1 MVEFLSLRWW
11 IFLINNFI
19 INKMKNHFLLTVL
32 LLMLCSMTMYAQK
45 KITGQ
50 VLEPNGQAII
60 GATILEKGTTNGTI
74 TDFDGNFELTSTSEK
89 PIIQVSYIGY
99 KTQTITVTSNKPL
112 VVTMKTDAI
121 MLEEAVVIGYAKQL

>member
-45 KITGQ
+45 KIIGQ

-74 TDFDGNFELTSTSEK
+74 TDFDGNFELTSNSEK
-89 PIIQVSYIGY
+89 PIIQVSYIGSLL
-99 KTQTITVTSNKPL
+99 SNKS
-112 VVTMKTDAI
+112 
-121 MLEEAVVIGYAKQL
+121 